1 MLFVELFRIEQL
13 RQLTLIYC
21 CRYYMLLSCL
31 HLQTIVVSC
40 CFEPST
46 LVGL

>member
-21 CRYYMLLSCL
+21 CRYYMLLMLLTFANS
-31 HLQTIVVSC
+31 VVSC
-40 CFEPST
+40 FFEPST